1 VTEITRD
8 NLQAKV
14 GHTIGTSRWHSVDQ
28 SMIDTFA
35 DVTFDHQFIHVDP
48 ERAAE
53 TPFGTTIAHGFL
65 TLSLLSTMS
74 YEAVLTLT
82 GAKMGVNYGFDRLR
96 FVSPVL
102 VGSKV
107 RGHFTLSEVKD
118 LTPDLI
124 QLALSVSV
132 EIDGQSKPA
141 LIAEW
146 LVRYYFEVPE
156 Q

>member
-1 VTEITRD
+1 MTEITRD
-8 NLQAKV
+8 DLRANV
-14 GHTIGTSRWHSVDQ
+14 GHVIGTSRWYSVDQ
-28 SMIDTFA
+28 SMIDSFA

-53 TPFGTTIAHGFL
+53 TPFGNTIAHGFL
-65 TLSLLSTMS
+65 TLSLLSAMS
-74 YEAVLTLT
+74 YEAVPTLV

-107 RGHFTLSEVKD
+107 RAHFTLSEVKD
-118 LTPDLI
+118 LPPDLI
-124 QLALSVSV
+124 QLALSVSI
-132 EIDGQSKPA
+132 EIDGQTKPA
-141 LIAEW
+141 LIADW

>member
-1 VTEITRD
+1 MTEITRD
-8 NLQAKV
+8 DLRANV
-14 GHTIGTSRWHSVDQ
+14 GHTIGTSRWYSVDQ

-35 DVTFDHQFIHVDP
+35 GVTFDHQFIHVDP

-53 TPFGTTIAHGFL
+53 TPFGATIAHGFL

-74 YEAVLTLT
+74 YEAVPTLT

-102 VGSKV
+102 VRSKV

-132 EIDGQSKPA
+132 EIDGQTKPA
-141 LIAEW
+141 LIADW
-146 LVRYYFEVPE
+146 LVRYYFEVPK

>member
-1 VTEITRD
+1 MKKITRD
-8 NLQAKV
+8 DLRANV
-14 GHTIGTSRWHSVDQ
+14 GHTIGTSRWYSVDQ

-53 TPFGTTIAHGFL
+53 TPFGATIAHGFL

-74 YEAVLTLT
+74 YEAVPTLT

-132 EIDGQSKPA
+132 EIDGQPKPA
-141 LIAEW
+141 LIADW
-146 LVRYYFEVPE
+146 LVRYYF
-156 Q
+156 